1 MLSFKKPE
9 ISDKQWVNACLKHAN
24 SMNCEYTFGNLFIWS
39 EAYKTEICKY
49 KDFLIVRWHDGE
61 SLTYS
66 VPLGEG
72 DFTDAVEKMASLS
85 GKKYHSKRNHIT
97 FFKKTNPDW
106 QFEPLTKD
114 NIDECIA
121 LHAKWIEN
129 KDSDNEDYSFEF
141 EAVLRA
147 FEYFNELDFVGGLI
161 RVNGEAVAFTMGE
174 GQVNSSCFVTH
185 FEKAPAEM
193 RGAYPIICQ
202 EFTKNCL
209 LGKYEY
215 VNREEDLGIEGLRKA
230 KQSYY
235 PEIFLKKGVAVYN
248 D

>member
-72 DFTDAVEKMASLS
+72 DFTDAVEKIIDDAT
-85 GKKYHSKRNHIT
+85 SKADNLVKEAILDA
-97 FFKKTNPDW
+97 KT
-106 QFEPLTKD
+106 QAYELK
-114 NIDECIA
+114 
-121 LHAKWIEN
+121 L
-129 KDSDNEDYSFEF
+129 
-141 EAVLRA
+141 EA
-147 FEYFNELDFVGGLI
+147 
-161 RVNGEAVAFTMGE
+161 
-174 GQVNSSCFVTH
+174 
-185 FEKAPAEM
+185 EK
-193 RGAYPIICQ
+193 
-202 EFTKNCL
+202 
-209 LGKYEY
+209 
-215 VNREEDLGIEGLRKA
+215 
-230 KQSYY
+230 
-235 PEIFLKKGVAVYN
+235 EIKEQATVVEVR